1 MDRRAFVLG
10 APAAVLATR
19 AAAQGRPSRSSS
31 ITNTQRARLAVTT
44 VSLRHNLQ
52 PPLGSPS
59 KVGPMMDLAS
69 APRVIRDRLGLNQ
82 VEVWS
87 LQFQDKSLDYCRGLR
102 TAAEAVGSRFINLQ
116 LDSNYDLSATDPARR
131 EQSVNLVKEWMDRAS
146 VIGAPSLRAN
156 IDAGKADSPLQLE
169 PATQSFRTL
178 AEYGRKI
185 GVKILIENH
194 TGASAKAD
202 NCVTILKAVNDPF
215 CRAVVDWGNSAATTE
230 AGRIADL
237 SKLFPYLQLVSAK
250 GQHFDA
256 AGKHIEYA
264 IEPIVRA
271 TEASGY
277 RGIYSIE
284 LFAEPDGPEDAFQ
297 ACETMIR
304 AITPALITR

>member
-10 APAAVLATR
+10 APVAVLATQ
-19 AAAQGRPSRSSS
+19 ATAQNQSS
-31 ITNTQRARLAVTT
+31 IASSLTNSQRARLAVTT
-44 VSLRHNLQ
+44 VSLRHNLL

-87 LQFQDKSLDYCRGLR
+87 LQFQDKSLDYCRRLR
-102 TAAEAVGSRFINLQ
+102 TAAEAAGSRFINVQ
-116 LDSNYDLSATDPARR
+116 LDDNYDLSAGDSARR
-131 EQSVNLVKEWMDRAS
+131 EQSVALVKTWMDRAAAL
-146 VIGAPSLRAN
+146 GAPSLRAN
-156 IDAGKADSPLQLE
+156 IDAGKADSPLQVE
-169 PATQSFRTL
+169 PATESFRKL

-194 TGASAKAD
+194 IGASAKAD
-202 NCVTILKAVNDPF
+202 NCLALLKAVNDPF
-215 CRAVVDWGNSAATTE
+215 CRAIVDWGNSAATTE

-250 GQHFDA
+250 GLHFDA
-256 AGKHIEYA
+256 AGKHLEYA
-264 IEPIVRA
+264 FEPIVRA
-271 TEASGY
+271 TEAAGY

-304 AITPALITR
+304 AIAPALRA

>member
-10 APAAVLATR
+10 APVAVLATQ
-19 AAAQGRPSRSSS
+19 ATAQNRSSIAS
-31 ITNTQRARLAVTT
+31 SLTNSQRARLAVTT

-87 LQFQDKSLDYCRGLR
+87 LQFQDKSLDYCRRLR
-102 TAAEAVGSRFINLQ
+102 SVAEAAGSRFINVQ
-116 LDSNYDLSATDPARR
+116 LDDNYDLSAGDSARR
-131 EQSVNLVKEWMDRAS
+131 EQSVALVKTWMDRAAAL
-146 VIGAPSLRAN
+146 GAPSLRAN
-156 IDAGKADSPLQLE
+156 IDAGKADSPLQVE
-169 PATQSFRTL
+169 PATESFRKL

-194 TGASAKAD
+194 IGASAKAD
-202 NCVTILKAVNDPF
+202 NCLALLKAVNDPF
-215 CRAVVDWGNSAATTE
+215 CRAIVDWGNSAATTE

-250 GQHFDA
+250 GLHFDA
-256 AGKHIEYA
+256 AGKHLEYA
-264 IEPIVRA
+264 FEPIVRA
-271 TEASGY
+271 TEAAGY

-304 AITPALITR
+304 AIAPALRA

>member
-10 APAAVLATR
+10 APVAVLATQ
-19 AAAQGRPSRSSS
+19 ATAQNQSS
-31 ITNTQRARLAVTT
+31 IASSLTNSQRARLAVTT

-87 LQFQDKSLDYCRGLR
+87 LQFQDKSLDYCRRLR
-102 TAAEAVGSRFINLQ
+102 SVAEAAGSRFINVQ
-116 LDSNYDLSATDPARR
+116 LDDNYDLSAGDSARR
-131 EQSVNLVKEWMDRAS
+131 EQSVALVKTWMDRAAAL
-146 VIGAPSLRAN
+146 GAPSLRAN
-156 IDAGKADSPLQLE
+156 IDAGKADSPLQVE
-169 PATQSFRTL
+169 PATESFRKL

-194 TGASAKAD
+194 IGASAKAD
-202 NCVTILKAVNDPF
+202 NCLALLKAVNDPF
-215 CRAVVDWGNSAATTE
+215 CRAIVDWGNSAATTE

-250 GQHFDA
+250 GLHFDA
-256 AGKHIEYA
+256 AGKHLEYA
-264 IEPIVRA
+264 FEPIVRA
-271 TEASGY
+271 TEAAGY

-304 AITPALITR
+304 AIAPALRA